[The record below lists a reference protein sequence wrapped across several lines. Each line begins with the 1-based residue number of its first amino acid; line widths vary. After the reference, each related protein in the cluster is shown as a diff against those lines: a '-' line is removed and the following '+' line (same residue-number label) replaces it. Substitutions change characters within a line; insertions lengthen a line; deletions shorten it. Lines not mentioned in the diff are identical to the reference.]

1 MFLFRTC
8 VCCSFHYSL
17 IFYASFSSS
26 PRFCVSTFP
35 CCFFIRL
42 LFCYR
47 QAAHPTAVAAAA
59 VVVYVCVSAVS
70 VCLGW
75 CPVMCTTGIFC
86 CCVVLHVVARARLY
100 FLLPFFLSAAPLQA
114 LPFVC
119 SFIPSF
125 FLILD
130 EPGWG
135 QPRVISVFVYYRAKV
150 ISFSTHTHI
159 CRSVDLFLD
168 DT

>member
-26 PRFCVSTFP
+26 PRFCVGTFS

-42 LFCYR
+42 LFCYH
-47 QAAHPTAVAAAA
+47 QAAPPTAGAAV

-70 VCLGW
+70 VCLGL

-100 FLLPFFLSAAPLQA
+100 FLLPFFLVCCPSA
-114 LPFVC
+114 
-119 SFIPSF
+119 SPSF
-125 FLILD
+125 CLFVRTFFFSYFRRA
-130 EPGWG
+130 PGWG
-135 QPRVISVFVYYRAKV
+135 QRR
-150 ISFSTHTHI
+150 
-159 CRSVDLFLD
+159 
-168 DT
+168 